1 MLQATLQESM
11 KEPWLKPHKCI
22 NKKYTYHD
30 QVFFLPNQT
39 TKEFKIPTANTNRN
53 QRPTPEKTKLRLLT
67 QPFGSAN
74 VYGTPTTRANE
85 RAIRANTDA

>member
-1 MLQATLQESM
+1 MANLLM
-11 KEPWLKPHKCI
+11 HCGGK
-22 NKKYTYHD
+22 
-30 QVFFLPNQT
+30 QVSRDAIEN
-39 TKEFKIPTANTNRN
+39 A
-53 QRPTPEKTKLRLLT
+53 PTPEKTKLRLLT